1 MKARRLEEALDE
13 CLSAYLDGRRT
24 VEESLSLYPALRDQL
39 EPLLRTV
46 VEVAGAY
53 DESSPPAYLQE
64 RVRHKFLSS
73 ASVRRRAQAITKNLG
88 FSRPLARR
96 GGAGRRWVVLAAA
109 LVGTLTAVA
118 IGAAILDTSPDGS
131 PEWAQLTPAVQ
142 LAPAVSDLRQAH
154 QQLWTR
160 ANRGADVSPEM
171 IRELARTTT
180 ELESQV
186 DDFSALDGRSRLELE
201 RTIADQYLL
210 LHLIVDTQRAVVIP
224 EAVEALG
231 LTEEIA
237 AEWGLDLPAL
247 PAGGTASPTLPSLV
261 PSPSR
266 TASPTSADSTD
277 SPTYT
282 PPAPV
287 TPTQSAP

>member
-24 VEESLSLYPALRDQL
+24 IEESLSLYPSLRDQL
-39 EPLLRTV
+39 EPLLKTV
-46 VEVAGAY
+46 VDVAAAF

-73 ASVRRRAQAITKNLG
+73 ASVRRRARAITRNLS
-88 FSRPLARR
+88 FSLPVARLGR
-96 GGAGRRWVVLAAA
+96 GRGRWAVLAAA
-109 LVGTLTAVA
+109 FVVTFTAIAVGATV
-118 IGAAILDTSPDGS
+118 LDTSPDGS
-131 PEWAQLTPAVQ
+131 RPEAQLTPVV
-142 LAPAVSDLRQAH
+142 APAVSDLRQAH
-154 QQLWTR
+154 QQLWMR

-186 DDFSALDGRSRLELE
+186 KDFSALDARSRLELE

-210 LHLIVDTQRAVVIP
+210 LHLIVDTQRAVVAP
-224 EAVEALG
+224 EAEEVLN

-237 AEWGLDLPAL
+237 AEWGVDLPDL
-247 PAGGTASPTLPSLV
+247 PAGGTATPVVPSEGTTPTQTPSPT
-261 PSPSR
+261 
-266 TASPTSADSTD
+266 TSADTTDTSTHT
-277 SPTYT
+277 PPAQVTPT
-282 PPAPV
+282 PPAP
-287 TPTQSAP
+287 